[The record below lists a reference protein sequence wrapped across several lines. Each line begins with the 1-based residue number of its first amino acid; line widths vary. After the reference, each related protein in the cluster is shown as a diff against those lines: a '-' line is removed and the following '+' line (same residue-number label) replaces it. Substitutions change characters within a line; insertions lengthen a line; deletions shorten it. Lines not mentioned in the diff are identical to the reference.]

1 MPRYTNLDEDDFTS
15 SPFRCACRQLFSVL
29 ESRAYNSDGGY
40 DGDDDDDD
48 VDDDDDDDDDDVD
61 NNDDNSSGER
71 SVLGESVKLIRRSGH

>member
-48 VDDDDDDDDDDVD
+48 DDDVD

>member
-48 VDDDDDDDDDDVD
+48 DVD

-71 SVLGESVKLIRRSGH
+71 SVLGESVKLIRRSGQ

>member
-29 ESRAYNSDGGY
+29 ESRAYDSDGGY
-40 DGDDDDDD
+40 
-48 VDDDDDDDDDDVD
+48 DDDDDDDDDDVD

-71 SVLGESVKLIRRSGH
+71 SVLGESVKLIRRSGQ

>member
-15 SPFRCACRQLFSVL
+15 SPFRCACRQLLSVL
-29 ESRAYNSDGGY
+29 ESGAYNSDGGY
-40 DGDDDDDD
+40 DGD
-48 VDDDDDDDDDDVD
+48 DDDDDDDDDDVD

>member
-48 VDDDDDDDDDDVD
+48 DDDDVD